1 MLSVKPKSA
10 NANQKKQ
17 QPGHGQS
24 GWEFVHGKKKAK
36 DGEERRGSERR
47 TRQMWHVFECAG
59 VGLNQRFPRNCQKKD
74 SEEGERNMWKQW
86 ARPLKQSKMIV
97 IMGEGNCNKAAHRN
111 EEHTY
116 SQTNAHTCATY
127 KLHLCGLCPFGSFW
141 RINGSPGPLWR
152 VHFQVRVQLK
162 VQFEV
167 SGSMPPNAQCNKN
180 KLPNLCV
187 EKTKNNPAN
196 TKQQNKTK
204 SVYKAITNTARV
216 SNHMQA

>member
-17 QPGHGQS
+17 QQGHGQS
-24 GWEFVHGKKKAK
+24 GWEFVHGKTK
-36 DGEERRGSERR
+36 DGEERKGRR

-59 VGLNQRFPRNCQKKD
+59 VGLNQRFLRNCQKNNN

-97 IMGEGNCNKAAHRN
+97 IMGEGNCNKAAHRSK
-111 EEHTY
+111 EHTL
-116 SQTNAHTCATY
+116 TNIHTHTCKQTY
-127 KLHLCGLCPFGSFW
+127 KLHLCGLCPFGAFW

-162 VQFEV
+162 VQLRFQV
-167 SGSMPPNAQCNKN
+167 QCHPMRNAI
-180 KLPNLCV
+180 
-187 EKTKNNPAN
+187 KTNY
-196 TKQQNKTK
+196 QIY
-204 SVYKAITNTARV
+204 V
-216 SNHMQA
+216 